1 MAATKKTKTT
11 KKTTDGA
18 AGDPGELACFDGKK
32 GGVTKLKVD
41 ATVFGD
47 KARPRLLR
55 QAFLHYAAAHR
66 AGTHDTLTRAEV
78 NFNQRKPWKQ
88 KGTGRARSG
97 DSHSPVWRHGGIAH
111 GPHPRKYGTNLTR
124 GMRREAL
131 RSALFGKMRDG
142 ELTLMSGFDVS
153 TPKTSEAVAVL
164 KALGADAKRSLV
176 VLADRAPNVTRSFRN
191 IKNVSIVTAAD
202 LNAEHVLLNTFIV
215 MDQRALELV
224 QARLSNA

>member
-1 MAATKKTKTT
+1 MTPTKGKAKE
-11 KKTTDGA
+11 KSA
-18 AGDPGELACFDGKK
+18 SASSGEVSCFDGKK
-32 GGVTKLKVD
+32 GGVTKVKVD
-41 ATVFGD
+41 ATIFGD
-47 KARPRLLR
+47 KVRPRLLR

-111 GPHPRKYGTNLTR
+111 GPHPRKYLTGFTR

-131 RSALFGKMRDG
+131 RSALLGKLNDG
-142 ELTLMSGFDVS
+142 ELCLMSGFALS
-153 TPKTSEAVAVL
+153 TPKTKEAAALL
-164 KALGADAKRSLV
+164 KSLGVDKARTLV
-176 VLADRAPNVTRSFRN
+176 VVADRTANTMKSFRN
-191 IKNVSIVTAAD
+191 IENVSVVVATD
-202 LNAEHVLLNTFIV
+202 LNAEHVMLNTNVV
-215 MDQRALELV
+215 MDQKALELV